1 MELNFNIVI
10 NNLPLFWQATQITLK
25 IAVLAF
31 AFALL
36 IAFTVGVLR
45 SYNIPA
51 IFKLLLSA
59 YVEIFRGTPLLIQLF
74 FIYYGLPS
82 VGIIMNAFTAAV
94 IGLALNGGA
103 YMSESVRASILS
115 VSKGQEEAAYSLGYS
130 KLEAIWHIILPQAF
144 RVAIP
149 PLMNGFSSMLKETSL
164 VSVIS
169 ITELTRTGNLIYSRT
184 LKPFEVYLALGLFY
198 FIMTFS
204 VVLLAKQIELKEKR
218 WTL

>member
-36 IAFTVGVLR
+36 IAFMVGVLR
-45 SYNIPA
+45 SYNIPS

-130 KLEAIWHIILPQAF
+130 KFEAIWHIILPQAF

-198 FIMTFS
+198 FVMTFS

-218 WTL
+218 WTI

>member
-1 MELNFNIVI
+1 MELNFDTVI
-10 NNLPLFWQATQITLK
+10 RNLPLFWQATLITVK
-25 IAVLAF
+25 ITVLAF
-31 AFALL
+31 VFALI

-45 SYNIPA
+45 SYKIPGL
-51 IFKLLLSA
+51 FKVLLA
-59 YVEIFRGTPLLIQLF
+59 VYVEIFRGTPLLIQLF

-82 VGIIMNAFTAAV
+82 VGIIMDAFSAAV

-115 VSKGQEEAAYSLGYS
+115 VSKGQEEAAYSLGYN
-130 KLEAIWHIILPQAF
+130 KLEAIWHIILPQAI

-184 LKPFEVYLALGLFY
+184 ARPFEIYLTLGLFY
-198 FIMTFS
+198 FVLTFS
-204 VVLLAKQIELKEKR
+204 IVLLAKQIERKERR
-218 WTL
+218 WIL

>member
-204 VVLLAKQIELKEKR
+204 VVLLAKQIELKEQK

>member
-1 MELNFNIVI
+1 MDLNFDIVI
-10 NNLPLFWQATQITLK
+10 RNLPLFWQATMITVK
-25 IAVLAF
+25 ITVLAF
-31 AFALL
+31 VFALIIAFA
-36 IAFTVGVLR
+36 VGVLR
-45 SYNIPA
+45 SYNIPRLL
-51 IFKLLLSA
+51 KLLLAA

-82 VGIIMNAFTAAV
+82 VGIIIDAFSAAV

-103 YMSESVRASILS
+103 YMSESIRASILS
-115 VSKGQEEAAYSLGYS
+115 VSKGQEEAAFSLGYNR
-130 KLEAIWHIILPQAF
+130 LEAIWYIILPQAI

-184 LKPFEVYLALGLFY
+184 ARPFEVYLTLGLFY
-198 FIMTFS
+198 FVLTFS
-204 VVLLAKQIELKEKR
+204 VVLLAKQIEKKEKR
-218 WTL
+218 WIL

>member
-1 MELNFNIVI
+1 MELNFDTVI
-10 NNLPLFWQATQITLK
+10 KNLPLFWQATLITVK
-25 IAVLAF
+25 ITVLAF
-31 AFALL
+31 VFALI

-45 SYNIPA
+45 SYKIPRL
-51 IFKLLLSA
+51 FKLLLA
-59 YVEIFRGTPLLIQLF
+59 VYVEIFRGTPLLIQLF

-82 VGIIMNAFTAAV
+82 VGIIMDAFSAAV

-115 VSKGQEEAAYSLGYS
+115 VPKGQEEAAYSLGYN
-130 KLEAIWHIILPQAF
+130 KLEAIWHIILPQAI
-144 RVAIP
+144 RVTIP

-184 LKPFEVYLALGLFY
+184 ARPFEIYLTLGLFY
-198 FIMTFS
+198 FVLTFS
-204 VVLLAKQIELKEKR
+204 IVLLAKQIERKERR
-218 WTL
+218 WIL

>member
-1 MELNFNIVI
+1 MELNFDTVI
-10 NNLPLFWQATQITLK
+10 NNLPLFFQATLITIKITL
-25 IAVLAF
+25 LAF
-31 AFALL
+31 IFALL

-45 SYNIPA
+45 SYSIPRL
-51 IFKLLLSA
+51 FRFLLAA

-82 VGIIMNAFTAAV
+82 IGVVMDAFTAAV

-115 VSKGQEEAAYSLGYS
+115 ISKGQEEAAFSLGYT
-130 KLEAIWHIILPQAF
+130 KLEAIWYIILPQAM

-164 VSVIS
+164 VSIIS

-184 LKPFEVYLALGLFY
+184 AKPFEVYLTLGLFY
-198 FIMTFS
+198 FVMTFS
-204 VVLLAKQIELKEKR
+204 VVLLAKQIERKEKR
-218 WTL
+218 WTI

>member
-31 AFALL
+31 VFALL
-36 IAFTVGVLR
+36 IAFMVGVLR
-45 SYNIPA
+45 SYNIPS

-103 YMSESVRASILS
+103 YMSESVRASIIS

-198 FIMTFS
+198 FVMTFS

-218 WTL
+218 WTI

>member
-36 IAFTVGVLR
+36 IAFIVGVLR

>member
-1 MELNFNIVI
+1 MELNFDTVI
-10 NNLPLFWQATQITLK
+10 RNLPLFWQATLITVK
-25 IAVLAF
+25 ITVLAF
-31 AFALL
+31 VFALIIAFA
-36 IAFTVGVLR
+36 VGVLR
-45 SYNIPA
+45 SYKIPGL
-51 IFKLLLSA
+51 FKLLLAA

-82 VGIIMNAFTAAV
+82 VGIIMDAFSAAV

-115 VSKGQEEAAYSLGYS
+115 VPKGQEEAAFSLGYN
-130 KLEAIWHIILPQAF
+130 KLEAIWHIILPQAI

-184 LKPFEVYLALGLFY
+184 ARPFEIYLTLGLFY
-198 FIMTFS
+198 FVLTFS
-204 VVLLAKQIELKEKR
+204 VVLLAKQIERKEKR
-218 WTL
+218 WIL

>member
-36 IAFTVGVLR
+36 IAFIVGVLR

-130 KLEAIWHIILPQAF
+130 KFEAIWHIILPQAF

>member
-1 MELNFNIVI
+1 MELNFDTVI
-10 NNLPLFWQATQITLK
+10 RNLPLFWQATLITVK
-25 IAVLAF
+25 ITVLAF
-31 AFALL
+31 VFALI

-45 SYNIPA
+45 SYKIPRL
-51 IFKLLLSA
+51 FKLLLA
-59 YVEIFRGTPLLIQLF
+59 VYVEIFRGTPLLIQLF

-82 VGIIMNAFTAAV
+82 VGIIMDAFSAAV

-115 VSKGQEEAAYSLGYS
+115 VSKGQEEAAFSLGYN
-130 KLEAIWHIILPQAF
+130 KLEAIWHIILPQAI

-184 LKPFEVYLALGLFY
+184 ARPFEIYLTLGLFY
-198 FIMTFS
+198 FVLTFS
-204 VVLLAKQIELKEKR
+204 IVLLAKQIERKERR
-218 WTL
+218 WIL

>member
-1 MELNFNIVI
+1 M
-10 NNLPLFWQATQITLK
+10 
-25 IAVLAF
+25 
-31 AFALL
+31 
-36 IAFTVGVLR
+36 VGVLR
-45 SYNIPA
+45 SYNIPS

-198 FIMTFS
+198 FVMTFS

-218 WTL
+218 WTI

>member
-1 MELNFNIVI
+1 MELNFDTVI
-10 NNLPLFWQATQITLK
+10 RNLPLFWQATLITVK
-25 IAVLAF
+25 ITVLAF
-31 AFALL
+31 VFALIIAFA
-36 IAFTVGVLR
+36 VGVLR
-45 SYNIPA
+45 SYKIPRL
-51 IFKLLLSA
+51 FKLLLAA

-82 VGIIMNAFTAAV
+82 VGIVMDAFSAAV

-115 VSKGQEEAAYSLGYS
+115 VPKGQEEAAFSLGYN
-130 KLEAIWHIILPQAF
+130 KLEAIWHIILPQAI

-184 LKPFEVYLALGLFY
+184 ARPFEIYLTLGLFY
-198 FIMTFS
+198 FVLTFS
-204 VVLLAKQIELKEKR
+204 VVLLAKQIERKEKR
-218 WTL
+218 WIL

>member
-1 MELNFNIVI
+1 MELNFDVVI
-10 NNLPLFWQATQITLK
+10 RNLPLFWTAAQITVK
-25 IAVLAF
+25 ITVLAF
-31 AFALL
+31 VLALV

-45 SYNIPA
+45 SYNAPA
-51 IFKLLLSA
+51 VLKFLLAA
-59 YVEIFRGTPLLIQLF
+59 YVEIFRGTPLLVQLF

-82 VGIIMNAFTAAV
+82 AGIVMDAFTAAV
-94 IGLALNGGA
+94 IGLALNSGA
-103 YMSESVRASILS
+103 YMSETVRASILS
-115 VSKGQEEAAYSLGYS
+115 VSKGQDEAAFSLGYS

-184 LKPFEVYLALGLFY
+184 AQPFEVYLTLGLFY
-198 FIMTFS
+198 FVMTFS
-204 VVLLAKQIELKEKR
+204 VVLLAKQIERKEKR
-218 WTL
+218 WVL

>member
-36 IAFTVGVLR
+36 IAFIVGVLR

-82 VGIIMNAFTAAV
+82 VGIIMDAFTAAV

>member
-1 MELNFNIVI
+1 MELNFDIVF
-10 NNLPLFWQATQITLK
+10 NNLDLFWQAILITVK
-25 IAVLAF
+25 ITILAF
-31 AFALL
+31 IFALL

-45 SYNIPA
+45 SYRIPRV
-51 IFKLLLSA
+51 FKVLLAA
-59 YVEIFRGTPLLIQLF
+59 YVELFRGSPLLIQLF

-82 VGIIMNAFTAAV
+82 AGIILDAFTAAV

-103 YMSESVRASILS
+103 YMSETVRASILS
-115 VSKGQEEAAYSLGYS
+115 VPRGQEEAAFSLGYS
-130 KLEAIWHIILPQAF
+130 KLEAIWHIILPQAI
-144 RVAIP
+144 RVAVP

-184 LKPFEVYLALGLFY
+184 ARPFEVYLTLGLCY

-204 VVLLAKQIELKEKR
+204 VVLLAKQIERKGKKWAL
-218 WTL
+218 

>member
-1 MELNFNIVI
+1 MELNFDTVI
-10 NNLPLFWQATQITLK
+10 RNLPLFWQATLITVK
-25 IAVLAF
+25 ITVLAF
-31 AFALL
+31 VFALI

-45 SYNIPA
+45 SYKIPGL
-51 IFKLLLSA
+51 FKVLLA
-59 YVEIFRGTPLLIQLF
+59 VYVEIFRGTPLLIQLF

-82 VGIIMNAFTAAV
+82 VGIIMDAFSAAV

-115 VSKGQEEAAYSLGYS
+115 VPKGQEEAAYSLGYN
-130 KLEAIWHIILPQAF
+130 KLEAIWHIILPQAI

-184 LKPFEVYLALGLFY
+184 ARPFEIYLTLGLFY
-198 FIMTFS
+198 FVLTFS
-204 VVLLAKQIELKEKR
+204 IVLLAKQIERKERR
-218 WTL
+218 WIL

>member
-36 IAFTVGVLR
+36 IAFMVGVLR

-82 VGIIMNAFTAAV
+82 VGIIMDAFTAAV